1 MTTRLTPSGAG
12 FNANAVLPYALRT
25 ADFELAMQDI
35 YDLLADINSALR
47 RRDLRRLEE
56 TVRPAVFSGILSDA
70 ITSAVARHSRV
81 LTANLFHNGHPD
93 LIPEGR
99 YPHNR
104 VSAGEDGVEIKATR
118 GRGGVD
124 AHGARAAWLCV
135 FRYEVDAVTEPE
147 IDRKPTEITEV
158 LLANLQLADFRRN
171 ARGTLGTPTASPNR
185 RGLEKLRQN
194 WVYRKPTG

>member
-1 MTTRLTPSGAG
+1 MTERLVPNADG
-12 FNANAVLPYALRT
+12 FNRSAVLPYALRT

-35 YDLLADINSALR
+35 YDLLADINSALL

-81 LTANLFHNGHPD
+81 LTANQFHNGHPD
-93 LIPEGR
+93 LIPEGK
-99 YPHNR
+99 YPRNR
-104 VSAGEDGVEIKATR
+104 VNAGEDGVEIKATR

-124 AHGARAAWLCV
+124 AHGARVAWLCV
-135 FRYEVDAVTEPE
+135 FRYEVDSVTEPE
-147 IDRKPTEITEV
+147 IDRMPTEITEV
-158 LLANLQLADFRRN
+158 LLAKLELDDFRRN

-185 RGLEKLRQN
+185 SGLVKLRQN
-194 WVYRKPTG
+194 WVYRKPAG